1 MAVFAKLARFRKL
14 ARPAAVL
21 GVMAVVAIIGAV
33 LGGAE
38 SGAALESMVLASEP
52 AVAATSEATS
62 EAASEATPDP
72 HEEPTA
78 EPTVEATPTEAPLF
92 TLKETATAVPTD
104 RPPSTQQANFVSV
117 KYHVAFEYE
126 VAPDGFLL
134 GQVQTPDEE
143 LVVAWS
149 LARQS
154 EIEASASHEFGPRGI
169 AIEVLVPDPFPAD
182 AAAWVLESRRSNLGL
197 GSGELVPTTVGGAQ
211 GVRYAWSGAHE
222 AVSVAVQF
230 NGQIWLFTA
239 TYRDD
244 FAEIEGEFEALLES
258 VVFGT

>member
-52 AVAATSEATS
+52 AVAATSEA
-62 EAASEATPDP
+62 ASEATPDP

-78 EPTVEATPTEAPLF
+78 EPTVEATPTEVPLF
-92 TLKETATAVPTD
+92 TLKETPTAVPTD

-117 KYHVAFEYE
+117 KHHVAFEYE
-126 VAPDGFLL
+126 VAPDGFVL
-134 GQVQTPDEE
+134 GQVQTPDDEV
-143 LVVAWS
+143 LVVWS

-154 EIEASASHEFGPRGI
+154 EIDASMSHEFGPRGI

-230 NGQIWLFTA
+230 DGQIWLFTA

-244 FAEIEGEFEALLES
+244 FAEIDGELEALLES
-258 VVFGT
+258 VVFGK